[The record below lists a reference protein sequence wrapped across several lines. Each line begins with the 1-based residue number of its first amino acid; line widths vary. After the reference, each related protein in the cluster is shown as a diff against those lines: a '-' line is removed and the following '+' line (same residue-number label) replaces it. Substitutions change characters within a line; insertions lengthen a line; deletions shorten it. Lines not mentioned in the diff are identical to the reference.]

1 MLGYSK
7 EDAYDAVAFF
17 RKHGGD
23 MLERL
28 FELRDAPDHMLQSTI
43 QSRKDFEQL
52 MSEELGR
59 RVQDGLKVEGATG
72 VGT

>member
-1 MLGYSK
+1 
-7 EDAYDAVAFF
+7 
-17 RKHGGD
+17 

-28 FELRDAPDHMLQSTI
+28 FELRDEPDRMRQSTI

-52 MSEELGR
+52 MSVELGR
-59 RVQDGLKVEGATG
+59 REQDGSKVENATG

>member
-1 MLGYSK
+1 
-7 EDAYDAVAFF
+7 
-17 RKHGGD
+17 
-23 MLERL
+23 MLERV
-28 FELRDAPDHMLQSTI
+28 FELRDSPDRMRRSTI